1 VTVSI
6 AGTPAVTTSELT
18 DLVLIGP

>member
-1 VTVSI
+1 VTVTLST
-6 AGTPAVTTSELT
+6 TPAVTASELT